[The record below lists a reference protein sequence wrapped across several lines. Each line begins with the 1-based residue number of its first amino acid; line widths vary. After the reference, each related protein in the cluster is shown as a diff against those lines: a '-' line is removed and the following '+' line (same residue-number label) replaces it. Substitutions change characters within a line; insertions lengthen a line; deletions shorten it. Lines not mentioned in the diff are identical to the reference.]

1 MPLILGAN
9 SLTGGYEID
18 NSCRFNDGSSDYL
31 NRTPGSASNRKTW
44 TFSAWFKLSSGGG
57 NTIFS
62 SYTDANNWTDFY
74 FSGTN
79 NFEFIS
85 YASAYLFHFTSS
97 QRFRDYSAWYH
108 IVLTLDTTQA
118 TASNRIKLYVNGS
131 QVTALD
137 NNDYPTQNS
146 DHKIN
151 STDPHTLG
159 LSETNTAISY
169 DGYMSEINFIDGQA
183 LTPTDFAEFDADS
196 GIWKPIAY
204 EGTYGTNGFYLEFKD
219 SSALGDDT
227 SGEGNNFTVNNL
239 TSIDQTTDTPTNN
252 FATMNPLQNLPS
264 LNTYSEGNNTV
275 TYTVNNDLAEATFG
289 VTTGKWYWEQK
300 YINATGGNA
309 MIGVGNEQAYLS
321 GYLGQNTT
329 GWSYY
334 APSGGKYHNAST
346 SAYGDSYTTNDI
358 IGIAFDADTRT
369 IWFSKNG
376 VWQNSATIA
385 EISSGTTTNSAYTS
399 MGSAGDLFLPVTS
412 GYNGNVISFNFG
424 NAPYTIT
431 TGNADANGYGNFE
444 YAVPSGY
451 YALNTKNLAEF
462 G

>member
-1 MPLILGAN
+1 
-9 SLTGGYEID
+9 
-18 NSCRFNDGSSDYL
+18 
-31 NRTPGSASNRKTW
+31 
-44 TFSAWFKLSSGGG
+44 
-57 NTIFS
+57 
-62 SYTDANNWTDFY
+62 
-74 FSGTN
+74 
-79 NFEFIS
+79 
-85 YASAYLFHFTSS
+85 
-97 QRFRDYSAWYH
+97 
-108 IVLTLDTTQA
+108 
-118 TASNRIKLYVNGS
+118 
-131 QVTALD
+131 
-137 NNDYPTQNS
+137 
-146 DHKIN
+146 
-151 STDPHTLG
+151 
-159 LSETNTAISY
+159 
-169 DGYMSEINFIDGQA
+169 
-183 LTPTDFAEFDADS
+183 
-196 GIWKPIAY
+196 
-204 EGTYGTNGFYLEFKD
+204 
-219 SSALGDDT
+219 
-227 SGEGNNFTVNNL
+227 
-239 TSIDQTTDTPTNN
+239 
-252 FATMNPLQNLPS
+252 MNPLQNLPS

-289 VTTGKWYWEQK
+289 VTTGKYYWEQK

-431 TGNADANGYGNFE
+431 TGNADANGFGNFE
-444 YAVPSGY
+444 YEVPAGF
-451 YALNTKNLAEF
+451 YALCTS
-462 G
+462 